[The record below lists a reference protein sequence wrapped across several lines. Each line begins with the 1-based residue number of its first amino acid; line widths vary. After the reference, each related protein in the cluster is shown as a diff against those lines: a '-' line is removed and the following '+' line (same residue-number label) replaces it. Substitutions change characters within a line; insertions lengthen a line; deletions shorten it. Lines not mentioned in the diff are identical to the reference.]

1 MNKKVLDIFVIG
13 GGVNGVA
20 IARDAAGRGLNVALA
35 EKGDLA
41 SKTSS
46 NSTKLF
52 HGGLRYL
59 EYLNFSLVKEG
70 LKEREILLKNM
81 PHIAFP
87 MRFIMPLDQKLRIN
101 SRTPVSRFLSIIM
114 PWLRGRRPNWLI
126 RLGLFLYDKLGRTSI
141 LQSTT
146 TVDLNR
152 STEGRPLKKWFS
164 KGYEYSDVW
173 VDDSRLVSLMA
184 RDATE
189 KGALI
194 MTQNEVIGFER
205 AKNIW
210 LIKTSK
216 GSFKA
221 RVLINASGPWSYQLA
236 RGFSEEFEF
245 GKLRLVKGS
254 HIVVKKLYEHE
265 KAYFF
270 MGKDGRIMFSIP
282 FQKDYT
288 VLGTTEVIIDEG
300 NENPKCS
307 DAEIEYI
314 CKFVTDYFAK
324 PVLPSDVIW
333 SYSGIRPLFENESE
347 SNTALSRDYFFD
359 LNEEKGSGPLLNI
372 FGGKLTTHRKLAEKA
387 LQKISNYLDIGNDW
401 TEKANLPGGDFNL
414 SERSELI
421 DKLSSAYPF
430 LKKETV
436 NRLFNNYGLDAWNIL
451 GKAKSISD
459 LGECF
464 GSDLFS
470 SEVKFLVKYEYAR
483 CADDILWRRTKVGL
497 KVAKTASKKLNL
509 YIQQLL
515 S

>member
-35 EKGDLA
+35 EKDDLA

-87 MRFIMPLDQKLRIN
+87 MRFIMPLDYNLRISN
-101 SRTPVSRFLSIIM
+101 KTPVSRCLSIIM

-126 RLGLFLYDKLGRTSI
+126 RLGLFLYDKLGRASI

-146 TVDLNR
+146 AVDLHK
-152 STEGRPLKKWFS
+152 SIEGKPLKNCFS

-184 RDATE
+184 RDASE

-194 MTQNEVIGFER
+194 MTQNKVISFER
-205 AKNIW
+205 AKDLW
-210 LIKTSK
+210 VIKTSK
-216 GSFKA
+216 GFFKA
-221 RVLINASGPWSYQLA
+221 RALINASGPWSYKLA
-236 RGFSEEFEF
+236 KGFSGKFEF

-254 HIVVKKLYEHE
+254 HIVVKKLYEHK

-270 MGKDGRIMFSIP
+270 MGRDGRIMFSIP

-307 DAEIEYI
+307 EAEIEYI
-314 CKFVTDYFAK
+314 CKFVADYFAK

-359 LNEEKGSGPLLNI
+359 LQEEKGSAPLLNI

-387 LQKISNYLDIGNDW
+387 LRKLESYLDIGTDW
-401 TEKANLPGGDFNL
+401 TEKASLPGGNFNL

-421 DKLSSAYPF
+421 DKLSSDYPF
-430 LKKETV
+430 LGKETM

-470 SEVKFLVKYEYAR
+470 AEVEFLVKYEYAR
-483 CADDILWRRTKVGL
+483 FADDILWRRTKVGL
-497 KVAKTASKKLNL
+497 KVAKTASKKLDSYL
-509 YIQQLL
+509 QQLL

>member
-1 MNKKVLDIFVIG
+1 MNKKELDIFVIG

-87 MRFIMPLDQKLRIN
+87 MRFIMPLDYNLRISN
-101 SRTPVSRFLSIIM
+101 KTPVSRFLSIIM

-126 RLGLFLYDKLGRTSI
+126 RLGLFLYDKLGRTSV

-146 TVDLNR
+146 VVDLHK
-152 STEGRPLKKWFS
+152 SSEGNPLKNCFS

-184 RDATE
+184 RDASE

-194 MTQNEVIGFER
+194 MTQNKVISFER
-205 AKNIW
+205 AKDLW
-210 LIKTSK
+210 VIKTSK
-216 GSFKA
+216 GFFKA
-221 RVLINASGPWSYQLA
+221 RALINASGPWSYKLA
-236 RGFSEEFEF
+236 KGFSGKFEF

-254 HIVVKKLYEHE
+254 HIVVKKLYEHK

-270 MGKDGRIMFSIP
+270 MGRDGRIMFSIP

-288 VLGTTEVIIDEG
+288 VLGTTEVIIHEG

-307 DAEIEYI
+307 EAEIEYI
-314 CKFVTDYFAK
+314 CKFVADYFAK
-324 PVLPSDVIW
+324 PILPSDVIW

-359 LNEEKGSGPLLNI
+359 LQEEKGSAPLLNI

-387 LQKISNYLDIGNDW
+387 LRKLESYLDIGTDW
-401 TEKANLPGGDFNL
+401 TEKASLPGGNFNL

-421 DKLSSAYPF
+421 DKLSSDYPF
-430 LKKETV
+430 LGKETM

-470 SEVKFLVKYEYAR
+470 AEIEFLVKYEYAR
-483 CADDILWRRTKVGL
+483 FADDILWRRTKVGL
-497 KVAKTASKKLNL
+497 KVAKTASKKLDSYL
-509 YIQQLL
+509 QQLL